1 MQKTVLN
8 RIIEDK
14 QAWVA
19 ARKYTQPL
27 DSFQSMTRQSDRDF
41 YGDLAEAQA
50 NGTAYILECKK
61 ASPSK
66 GVLRPD
72 FNPKAI
78 ATVYKDYATAIS
90 VLTDEHYFQGSFE
103 FIPVVRAVASQPI
116 LCKDFIIDPYQ
127 IYLARHYHADA
138 ILLMLSVLCDQE
150 YRELAAVAVT
160 LNMGILTEVSNEAE
174 MHRAVKLG
182 AKVIGINNRNFRD
195 MSIDLNHTRSLAKF
209 APEGTIIISESG
221 INHHE
226 DIRDLRQYA
235 HGFLI
240 GSSLMSVTN
249 LDFAVRRLL
258 LGENKVCGLTR
269 PIDASIAYE
278 SGAVYGGLIFVIDS
292 KRGVTLATASK
303 IMQAAP
309 LRYVGVF
316 RDAPLNEVLMNATTL
331 GLAAVQ
337 LHGSESDV
345 YIAALRD
352 TLPSHIDI
360 WQAIG
365 IDQEATAAPELP
377 NNPNVARYVLDTK
390 HGKTNR
396 SGGTGQTFN
405 WAILDRVDLKN
416 IMIAGGLSPNNA
428 AQAAALGACG
438 LDFNSGV
445 ESEAG
450 IKDTV
455 LLQAAF
461 AAIRV

>member
-14 QAWVA
+14 QAWIA

-41 YGDLAEAQA
+41 YGDLAAAQA

-78 ATVYKDYATAIS
+78 ASVYKDYATAIS
-90 VLTDEHYFQGSFE
+90 VLTDDHYFQGSFE

-182 AKVIGINNRNFRD
+182 AKVIGINNRNLRD
-195 MSIDLNHTRSLAKF
+195 MSIDLNHTRSLSKF

-278 SGAVYGGLIFVIDS
+278 SGAVYGGLIFVMDS
-292 KRGVTLATASK
+292 KRGVTLATA
-303 IMQAAP
+303 
-309 LRYVGVF
+309 
-316 RDAPLNEVLMNATTL
+316 
-331 GLAAVQ
+331 
-337 LHGSESDV
+337 
-345 YIAALRD
+345 
-352 TLPSHIDI
+352 
-360 WQAIG
+360 
-365 IDQEATAAPELP
+365 
-377 NNPNVARYVLDTK
+377 
-390 HGKTNR
+390 
-396 SGGTGQTFN
+396 
-405 WAILDRVDLKN
+405 
-416 IMIAGGLSPNNA
+416 
-428 AQAAALGACG
+428 
-438 LDFNSGV
+438 
-445 ESEAG
+445 
-450 IKDTV
+450 
-455 LLQAAF
+455 
-461 AAIRV
+461 